1 LKGGGKVDP
10 LEKGLLSENFVKALE
25 VKGISRRK
33 FLKFCGATAALLGLS
48 ELHIPKIA
56 AAIEEMSKRP
66 PLVWLDF
73 MECLG
78 CTESFVNAT
87 YPEVDR
93 VLLEILSVEYHEA
106 IMAAAG
112 EQAHENLWN
121 AVDKGGYLCVVEGA
135 IATGIP
141 SAMTV
146 GGMTSMEIME
156 KVGRSA
162 VAVIA
167 VGMCATHGGTQ
178 GADPNP
184 TGAVGVKEFLDSKG
198 IKTPVVNLNGCPVN
212 PENIISTVLH
222 YLLLGK
228 LPELDTHNRP
238 KVFYGQTIHDNC
250 PRRAHF
256 DEGRFVEV
264 LGNEQMAKGY
274 CLYKV
279 GCRGPHTFGNCPLVL
294 WNNRQSWCVDVAP
307 CMGCFEPYFWD
318 RFRDFYEPLPD
329 VKLPGVKASADK
341 IGIGLAAVTAAGVG
355 AHVVG
360 SAVKGR
366 LGKKESHIVKEE
378 EEKKD

>member
-1 LKGGGKVDP
+1 MDP
-10 LEKGLLSENFVKALE
+10 LKDVSLDEEFLKVLE
-25 VKGISRRK
+25 LKGISRRK
-33 FLKFCGATAALLGLS
+33 FLKFCGAAAALLGMS
-48 ELHIPKIA
+48 KLHIPEIA
-56 AAIEEMSKRP
+56 SAIEKMSKRP
-66 PLVWLDF
+66 PLIWLDF

-87 YPEVDR
+87 YPEVDKII
-93 VLLEILSVEYHEA
+93 LEILSLDYHET

-112 EQAHENLWN
+112 EQAHENLWK
-121 AVDKGGYLCVVEGA
+121 AVEEGNYLCVVEGG

-156 KVGRSA
+156 KVGSKAIA
-162 VAVIA
+162 VVA

-178 GADPNP
+178 GAEPNP
-184 TGAVGVKEFLDSKG
+184 TGAVGVEEFLRGRG
-198 IKTPVVNLNGCPVN
+198 IKTPVINLVGCPAN

-228 LPELDTHNRP
+228 LPELDAHSRP
-238 KVFYGQTIHDNC
+238 KIFYGQTIHDNC
-250 PRRAHF
+250 TRRAHF

-264 LGNEQMAKGY
+264 LADENMAKGY

-279 GCRGPHTFGNCPLVL
+279 GCRGPHTFGNCPTVL

-307 CMGCFEPYFWD
+307 CIGCFEPKFWD

-329 VKLPGVKASADK
+329 VKLPGVRASADK
-341 IGIGLAAVTAAGVG
+341 IGIGLAAVTAAGIG
-355 AHVVG
+355 AHAVG

-366 LGKKESHIVKEE
+366 LKKTESHVIKEEE
-378 EEKKD
+378 EEKKE

>member
-1 LKGGGKVDP
+1 MSDKRDKEGVSESFASY
-10 LEKGLLSENFVKALE
+10 LEL
-25 VKGISRRK
+25 KGISRRR
-33 FLKFCGATAALLGLS
+33 FLKFCGATAAMLGLS
-48 ELHIPKIA
+48 ELYVPQIA
-56 AAIEEMSKRP
+56 SAIEKMSKRP
-66 PLVWLDF
+66 PLVWLCF

-87 YPEVDR
+87 YPEVDKL
-93 VLLEILSVEYHEA
+93 VLDILSVEYHEA

-112 EQAHENLWN
+112 DKAHENLWN
-121 AVDKGGYLCVVEGA
+121 AVEKGDFLCVVEGA
-135 IATGIP
+135 VATKIP

-156 KVGRSA
+156 RVGRKAKA
-162 VAVIA
+162 VVA

-184 TGAVGVKEFLDSKG
+184 TGAVGIAEFFRMKG
-198 IKTPVVNLNGCPVN
+198 ITTPVINLNGCPVN
-212 PENIISTVLH
+212 PENLISTVLQ

-228 LPELDTHNRP
+228 LPELDHYGRP

-264 LGNEQMAKGY
+264 PGNEQEAKGW

-279 GCRGPHTFGNCPLVL
+279 GCRGPHTFGNCPKVL
-294 WNNRQSWCVDVAP
+294 WNNRQSWCVNVAP
-307 CMGCFEPYFWD
+307 CIGCFEPYFWD

-329 VKLPGVKASADK
+329 VKLPGVKASSDK
-341 IGIGLAAVTAAGVG
+341 IGVGVAVATAVGVG
-355 AHVVG
+355 AHLVG
-360 SAVKGR
+360 SAAKGR
-366 LGKKESHIVKEE
+366 LGKKESHVVKEE
-378 EEKKD
+378 KEE

>member
-1 LKGGGKVDP
+1 MADKLKEAP
-10 LEKGLLSENFVKALE
+10 LSEEFLKVLE
-25 VKGISRRK
+25 LKGISRRK
-33 FLKFCGATAALLGLS
+33 FLKFCGYTAALLGMSNLQ
-48 ELHIPKIA
+48 IPRIA
-56 AAIEEMSKRP
+56 SAIEKMSQRP
-66 PLVWLDF
+66 PLIWLDF

-87 YPEVDR
+87 YPEVDKII
-93 VLLEILSVEYHEA
+93 LEILSLEYHEA

-112 EQAHENLWN
+112 DLAHANLWN

-156 KVGRSA
+156 KVGSSA
-162 VAVIA
+162 VAVVA

-178 GADPNP
+178 GAEPNP
-184 TGAVGVKEFLDSKG
+184 TGAIGVEEFLRSRG
-198 IKTPVVNLNGCPVN
+198 IKTPVINLTGCPAN
-212 PENIISTVLH
+212 PENIIGTVLH

-228 LPELDTHNRP
+228 LPELDAHSRP
-238 KVFYGQTIHDNC
+238 KIFYGQTIHDNC
-250 PRRAHF
+250 TRRAHF

-264 LGNEQMAKGY
+264 LADANMAKGY

-279 GCRGPHTFGNCPLVL
+279 GCRGPHTFGNCPTVL

-307 CMGCFEPYFWD
+307 CIGCFEPKFWD
-318 RFRDFYEPLPD
+318 RFRDFYKPLPD

-341 IGIGLAAVTAAGVG
+341 IGIGLAAVTAAGIG
-355 AHVVG
+355 AHAVG
-360 SAVKGR
+360 SAAKGR
-366 LGKKESHIVKEE
+366 LGKKESHIEAEE
-378 EEKKD
+378 EETKE